1 MSNGRKT
8 IELSLA
14 FLTALFSM
22 MPTTGTAQSAKDSET
37 VSALLVQA
45 KTVAFE
51 LKQDAGEMN
60 TFVRSKSSWQTHA
73 VKLDQIK
80 RHVNTLGEL
89 LARMDRTKPTAAPWQ
104 QQLIDRVTPL
114 LRDLATSVTATIK
127 HLSDNQDRLLHPP
140 YPAYAAAN
148 ADYAS
153 DISQLISD
161 SIAYGEDKHKAE
173 DLGRESEIAGQ

>member
-1 MSNGRKT
+1 MSNGKRT

-14 FLTALFSM
+14 LMAALFSM
-22 MPTTGTAQSAKDSET
+22 MAATGRAQSAKDSET

-51 LKQDAGEMN
+51 LKQDAAEMN
-60 TFVRSKSSWQTHA
+60 NFVRSKSNWQTHA

-89 LARMDRTKPTAAPWQ
+89 LAKMDRAKATAAPWQ
-104 QQLIDRVTPL
+104 QQLIDQVTPL
-114 LRDLATSVTATIK
+114 LKDLATSVTATIK

-140 YPAYAAAN
+140 YAAYAAAN

-161 SIAYGEDKHKAE
+161 SVTYGEDKHKAE
-173 DLGRESEIAGQ
+173 ELGREGEIAGQ